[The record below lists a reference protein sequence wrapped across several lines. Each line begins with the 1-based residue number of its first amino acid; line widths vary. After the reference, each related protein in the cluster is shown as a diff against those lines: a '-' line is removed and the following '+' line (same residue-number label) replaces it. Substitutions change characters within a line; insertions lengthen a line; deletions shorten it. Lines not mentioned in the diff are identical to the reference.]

1 MTEVEYEKLLIL
13 WLKELQQ
20 IREYKGFT
28 PRTLYNAYQT
38 GLFYQKMPNSLYTEK
53 GGNKYFMAQGL

>member
-38 GLFYQKMPNSLYTEK
+38 GLFY
-53 GGNKYFMAQGL
+53 